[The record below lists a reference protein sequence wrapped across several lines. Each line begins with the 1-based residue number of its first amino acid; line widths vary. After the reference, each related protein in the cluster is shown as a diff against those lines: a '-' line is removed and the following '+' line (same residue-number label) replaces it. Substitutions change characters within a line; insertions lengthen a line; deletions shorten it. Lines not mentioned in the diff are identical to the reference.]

1 MAISLC
7 EGLIMTLEEFKSI
20 FEAHGLEINT
30 FLSLDKNI
38 NANVYIQ
45 NVYGRVKFADYTSDI
60 PIYERDPKTLINH
73 IASHVLGQVTIYP
86 LKRINTVD
94 GELCEWDTY
103 TDLSKQNHQFKTT
116 KYAKAK
122 NFVDEQMEI
131 LKKLRREYKR
141 NQIKWI
147 GEDKNSLF
155 EVFL

>member
-1 MAISLC
+1 
-7 EGLIMTLEEFKSI
+7 MTLEEFKSI

-30 FLSLDKNI
+30 FLSRDKNI

-45 NVYGRVKFADYTSDI
+45 NVYGRVKFADYISDA
-60 PIYERDPKTLINH
+60 PIYERDPKTLINY
-73 IASHVLGQVTIYP
+73 IASHVLGQVIIYP

-116 KYAKAK
+116 KYIKAK

-147 GEDKNSLF
+147 GED
-155 EVFL
+155 

>member
-1 MAISLC
+1 
-7 EGLIMTLEEFKSI
+7 MTLEEFKTI
-20 FEAHGLEINT
+20 FEAHGLEINE
-30 FLSLDKNI
+30 FLSLDKKT
-38 NANVYIQ
+38 NATVYIQ
-45 NVYGRVKFADYTSDI
+45 NVYGRVKFADYISDT
-60 PIYERDPKTLINH
+60 PIYERDPKTLMNY
-73 IASHVLGQVTIYP
+73 IASHVLGQVIIYP

-103 TDLSKQNHQFKTT
+103 TNRSEQNYQFKTT

-147 GEDKNSLF
+147 GED
-155 EVFL
+155 

>member
-1 MAISLC
+1 
-7 EGLIMTLEEFKSI
+7 MTLEEFKSI
-20 FEAHGLEINT
+20 FEEYGLEIKT

-38 NANVYIQ
+38 DANVYIQ
-45 NVYGRVKFADYTSDI
+45 NVYGKARFAEFTADI
-60 PIYERDPKTLINH
+60 PIYERNEKTMRMH
-73 IASHVLGQVTIYP
+73 ITSHVLGQATVYP

-103 TDLSKQNHQFKTT
+103 NGFSEQNHQFKTT
-116 KYAKAK
+116 KYIKAK
-122 NFVDEQMEI
+122 NFVDEQMAI

>member
-1 MAISLC
+1 
-7 EGLIMTLEEFKSI
+7 MTLEEFKSI
-20 FEAHGLEINT
+20 FEEYGLEIKT

-45 NVYGRVKFADYTSDI
+45 NVYGKARFAEFTADI
-60 PIYERDPKTLINH
+60 PIYERNEKTMRMH
-73 IASHVLGQVTIYP
+73 ITSHVLGQATVYP

-103 TDLSKQNHQFKTT
+103 NGFSEQNHQFKTT

>member
-1 MAISLC
+1 
-7 EGLIMTLEEFKSI
+7 MTLEEFKSI

-30 FLSLDKNI
+30 FLSLDKNT

-45 NVYGRVKFADYTSDI
+45 NVYGKVRFAEFTADI
-60 PIYERDPKTLINH
+60 PIYERDEKTMRMH
-73 IASHVLGQVTIYP
+73 ITSHVIGQATVYP
-86 LKRINTVD
+86 IKRINTVD

-103 TDLSKQNHQFKTT
+103 NGFSEQNHQFKTT
-116 KYAKAK
+116 KYIKAK

>member
-1 MAISLC
+1 M
-7 EGLIMTLEEFKSI
+7 MTLEEFKSI

-30 FLSLDKNI
+30 FLSLDKQTD
-38 NANVYIQ
+38 ANVYIQ
-45 NVYGRVKFADYTSDI
+45 NVYGRVKFADYISDI
-60 PIYERDPKTLINH
+60 PIYERDPKTLRNC
-73 IASHVLGQVTIYP
+73 IATHVLGQVTIYP

-103 TDLSKQNHQFKTT
+103 NGFSEQNHQFKTT

-122 NFVDEQMEI
+122 NFVDEQMAI

>member
-1 MAISLC
+1 M
-7 EGLIMTLEEFKSI
+7 MTLEEFKSI
-20 FEAHGLEINT
+20 FEEHGLEINE
-30 FLSLDKNI
+30 FLSLDKQT
-38 NANVYIQ
+38 NATVYIQ

-116 KYAKAK
+116 KYIKAK

>member
-1 MAISLC
+1 
-7 EGLIMTLEEFKSI
+7 MTLEEFKSI
-20 FEAHGLEINT
+20 FEEYGLEIKT

-45 NVYGRVKFADYTSDI
+45 NVYGKARFAEFTADI
-60 PIYERDPKTLINH
+60 PIYERNEKTMRMH
-73 IASHVLGQVTIYP
+73 ITSHVLGQATVYP

-103 TDLSKQNHQFKTT
+103 NGFSEQNHQFKTT
-116 KYAKAK
+116 KYIKAK

>member
-1 MAISLC
+1 M
-7 EGLIMTLEEFKSI
+7 MTLKEFKSI
-20 FEAHGLEINT
+20 FEVHGLEINEY
-30 FLSLDKNI
+30 LSLDKNI

-116 KYAKAK
+116 KYIKAK

>member
-1 MAISLC
+1 M
-7 EGLIMTLEEFKSI
+7 
-20 FEAHGLEINT
+20 
-30 FLSLDKNI
+30 
-38 NANVYIQ
+38 
-45 NVYGRVKFADYTSDI
+45 

-73 IASHVLGQVTIYP
+73 IASHVLGQVTVYP

-103 TDLSKQNHQFKTT
+103 NDYHRFKTT
-116 KYAKAK
+116 KYAIAK

-147 GEDKNSLF
+147 GED
-155 EVFL
+155 